1 MDKLNYGVIG
11 NCCTAAL
18 ISDKGSIDWLC
29 FPNFDSPSIFASL
42 LDREKGG
49 YFGFEVSPDYQIS
62 QSYVPHTNI
71 LSTNFVSEENELSM
85 KQLVSDM
92 ESGKVECVL
101 WNEVKHFGDE
111 EEYRKKNEYKIWVND
126 TYSKEG
132 YKVKEEVYQVIRGQ
146 AIKNN
151 IELIEIPIGG
161 GYIDESEFDIIL
173 KYEKAESIEAEQ
185 ETLFQYS
192 RSVKT
197 NLGIITISGEKKLSE
212 IQNFASKYGLSV
224 NVTKFVRRTIISIL
238 MIISILSLGIASV
251 LVFITLKAS
260 NSWKEY
266 IEDAALFVCLCG
278 CFSGLV
284 WIIMEIVDGIISIFQ

>member
-1 MDKLNYGVIG
+1 MKKLRKILCLLFVVGIASSIPFG
-11 NCCTAAL
+11 TAMA
-18 ISDKGSIDWLC
+18 
-29 FPNFDSPSIFASL
+29 ASRSE
-42 LDREKGG
+42 DFTTE
-49 YFGFEVSPDYQIS
+49 S
-62 QSYVPHTNI
+62 
-71 LSTNFVSEENELSM
+71 VSEENELSM

-278 CFSGLV
+278 WFSGLV

>member
-1 MDKLNYGVIG
+1 MRKLRKI
-11 NCCTAAL
+11 L
-18 ISDKGSIDWLC
+18 
-29 FPNFDSPSIFASL
+29 SL
-42 LDREKGG
+42 LFIVGIIASMP
-49 YFGFEVSPDYQIS
+49 FGTAMAASRSEDSATES
-62 QSYVPHTNI
+62 
-71 LSTNFVSEENELSM
+71 VSEENELSM

-101 WNEVKHFGDE
+101 WNEVRHFSDE

-126 TYSKEG
+126 TYSAEG
-132 YKVKEEVYQVIRGQ
+132 YNVKEEVYQVIRGQ
-146 AIKNN
+146 AIKND
-151 IELIEIPIGG
+151 IDLIEIPIDG
-161 GYIDESEFDIIL
+161 GYIDESEFDFIL

-197 NLGIITISGEKKLSE
+197 NLGKITISGEKKLSE

-238 MIISILSLGIASV
+238 MIVFILSLGIAGV
-251 LVFITLKAS
+251 LYLITLKAS

-266 IEDAALFVCLCG
+266 IGDVALFVCLCG
-278 CFSGLV
+278 CFSGFV
-284 WIIMEIVDGIISIFQ
+284 WIIMGIADVIISIFQ